1 MSSNI
6 PTATCPPCAAAS
18 MSSTRKPARASR
30 GAAWLAYALAIACAC
45 SLASCVTPP
54 VDGSPQS
61 GGSGRPGVVGK
72 EQRAVLK
79 TGTVKPQ
86 KTSGAPYPAAPR
98 IERDP
103 NLGDRFEPVPTGP
116 KIGSMRPLSK
126 ASRMIAIDPKGLPGA
141 GDKGMQTTG
150 MQEKEP
156 PVARDRRGQSLR
168 YTFYSELDEAVSS
181 TSACCPEISVA
192 ENGQTVVMTG
202 NTWMG
207 LSTDGGANFKIINP
221 TTIFPQDDGGLCCD
235 QVVQYVPRHDM
246 FVWLMQYW
254 QKGDDNRIR
263 IAVQTTANV
272 VASGGTAWTYWDFVS
287 DVFHPTG
294 TLDYND
300 MSFGSA
306 NLYWTSQQ
314 ADGRVVVRVPLNQLA
329 AMGTVNFGYTAGT
342 DALWSHVTHNATDAV
357 FWAGHASNSELRVFS
372 MRDADGFYSWRN
384 VTINSWPNGTNTNA
398 APDGTDWLTFESW
411 KHYVYGNARQRGSV
425 WFGWL
430 ASDGGGFPKPHV
442 QLVRLNTSTF
452 AFEEQVQVWNPDI
465 AFLDPYLSTNSEEK
479 LGMSIGFGG
488 GPYYASHAVG
498 VWGDFVV
505 YYPRLSTRATSRWG
519 DYSTARRSGSKG
531 NEWVAGGYTNEKD
544 AMGNNIQLPHYIRFD
559 H

>member
-1 MSSNI
+1 MDTDI
-6 PTATCPPCAAAS
+6 FAVARPLCTAWT
-18 MSSTRKPARASR
+18 K
-30 GAAWLAYALAIACAC
+30 YALAAAFALSLAACA
-45 SLASCVTPP
+45 TPP
-54 VDGSPQS
+54 VDDDPQS
-61 GGSGRPGVVGK
+61 GDGRPGVVGK
-72 EQRAVLK
+72 EQREALR

-116 KIGSMRPLSK
+116 KIGSMQPLSK
-126 ASRMIAIDPKGLPGA
+126 ASRMIEIDPKGVPGA
-141 GDKGMQTTG
+141 GDKRMQVKDRQTD
-150 MQEKEP
+150 MQA

-168 YTFYSELDEAVSS
+168 YTFYSELDEAAGS

-192 ENGQTVVMTG
+192 ENGRTVMMTG

-207 LSTDGGANFKIINP
+207 LSTDGGANFNVINP

-235 QVVQYVPRHDM
+235 QVVQYVPRYDM

-254 QKGDDNRIR
+254 QSGDDNRIR

-300 MSFGSA
+300 MSFGNN

-430 ASDGGGFPKPHV
+430 ASDGGGFPRPHV

-488 GPYYASHAVG
+488 GPFYASHAVG

-531 NEWVAGGYTNEKD
+531 NEWVAGGYTNERD

>member
-1 MSSNI
+1 MIFKHTNTLVPHPNTPFLDGPHTRAGAPRVSPWRVAFATTLALALAACATRPPGDA
-6 PTATCPPCAAAS
+6 PTETNTQLGAAS
-18 MSSTRKPARASR
+18 
-30 GAAWLAYALAIACAC
+30 
-45 SLASCVTPP
+45 
-54 VDGSPQS
+54 
-61 GGSGRPGVVGK
+61 K
-72 EQRAVLK
+72 EQRAPIK
-79 TGTVKPQ
+79 TGTVEPQ
-86 KTSGAPYPAAPR
+86 KTKGAPYKPAPV
-98 IERDP
+98 IDRDP
-103 NLGDRFEPVPTGP
+103 NKSDRFEPVPTGP
-116 KIGSMRPLSK
+116 KVGSMKPLNPPMKPISLDLK
-126 ASRMIAIDPKGLPGA
+126 DE
-141 GDKGMQTTG
+141 QT
-150 MQEKEP
+150 
-156 PVARDRRGQSLR
+156 RNRSLR
-168 YTFYSELDEAVSS
+168 YTFYSEVNNAIPS
-181 TSACCPEISVA
+181 TSGCCPEISVA
-192 ENGQTVVMTG
+192 ENGRTVMMTG

-207 LSTDGGANFKIINP
+207 LSTDGGANFAVINP
-221 TTIFPQDDGGLCCD
+221 TTIFPQSDGGLCCD
-235 QVVQYVPRHDM
+235 QVVQYVPKHDL

-254 QKGDDNRIR
+254 HVGDDNRIR
-263 IAVQTTANV
+263 IAVQTTPNL

-300 MSFGSA
+300 MSFGNT

-314 ADGRVVVRVPLNQLA
+314 ADGRVVVRVPLQQLA

-384 VTINSWPNGTNTNA
+384 VTINSWPNGTNTSA

-430 ASDGGGFPKPHV
+430 ASAGGGFPQPHV
-442 QLVRLNTSTF
+442 QMVKLNSSTF
-452 AFEEQVQVWNPDI
+452 AFEEQVQVWNPDF

-488 GPYYASHAVG
+488 GPFYASHAVG
-498 VWGDFVV
+498 VWGDFIV

-519 DYSTARRSGSKG
+519 DYSTSRRSGSNG
-531 NEWVAGGYTNEKD
+531 LEWVAGGYTNETD
-544 AMGNNIQLPHYIRFD
+544 AGGNNIQRPHYIRFD

>member
-1 MSSNI
+1 MKTNI
-6 PTATCPPCAAAS
+6 FAITRAQCAAW
-18 MSSTRKPARASR
+18 TKC
-30 GAAWLAYALAIACAC
+30 ALAVAFAILLAACA
-45 SLASCVTPP
+45 TPP
-54 VDGSPQS
+54 IDGHPTS
-61 GGSGRPGVVGK
+61 GIGGRPGAVGK
-72 EQRAVLK
+72 EQREALR

-116 KIGSMRPLSK
+116 KIGAMRPLSK
-126 ASRMIAIDPKGLPGA
+126 ASRMIAIDPKGVAGA
-141 GDKGMQTTG
+141 DDMRQPK
-150 MQEKEP
+150 P
-156 PVARDRRGQSLR
+156 DAPVARDRRGQRLR
-168 YTFYSELDEAVSS
+168 YTFYSELDEAVGS

-192 ENGQTVVMTG
+192 ENGQTVMMTG

-207 LSTDGGANFKIINP
+207 LSTYGGANFNVINP

-235 QVVQYVPRHDM
+235 QVVQYVPQYDM

-254 QKGDDNRIR
+254 QSGDDNRIR
-263 IAVQTTANV
+263 IAVQKTANV

-300 MSFGSA
+300 MSFGKA

-329 AMGTVNFGYTAGT
+329 AMGTVDFGYTAGT

-357 FWAGHASNSELRVFS
+357 FWAGHASNSELRVYS

-384 VTINSWPNGTNTNA
+384 VTINSWPNGTNTDA

-430 ASDGGGFPKPHV
+430 ASSGGGFPKPHV
-442 QLVRLNTSTF
+442 QLVRINTSTF
-452 AFEEQVQVWNPDI
+452 AFEEQVQVWNPDF
-465 AFLDPYLSTNSEEK
+465 AFLDPYLSTNSEEE

-519 DYSTARRSGSKG
+519 DYSTVRRSGSKG

-544 AMGNNIQLPHYIRFD
+544 AMGNSIQLPHYIRFD